1 MTTVDVSIVMCTR
14 NRADMLRD
22 AMNSLV
28 AQETDGAFTYELL
41 VVDNASTDHT
51 CDVIAE
57 VAAGAEVPV
66 RSVYEGTPGQVV
78 ARNRGLREARGEWIA
93 NFDDDQIA
101 EAAWLK
107 ELMRVAREKQAR
119 SVGGKLYLKLP
130 EDCERTLALQVR
142 RLLGESVMWDHV
154 RPYTRQQGPG
164 SGNQLLHSSVFD
176 EIGVYDLSFQLRAY
190 DTDLYRRMRRA
201 GIVSWFAPDA
211 VAHHVTP
218 PGRLKESYLRETAL
232 HNGWSFGRRDAIEWG
247 PLKPVL
253 VGAARI
259 GQALLSHTP
268 QLWLARLLR
277 RDETALTLRCRR
289 WRAEGYARCV
299 LYTTAPSVFRQPRFF
314 SRFEFR
320 ATTVPQPEH

>member
-22 AMNSLV
+22 AMRSLV

-41 VVDNASTDHT
+41 VVDNGSTDGT
-51 CDVIAE
+51 SDVIAD
-57 VAAGAEVPV
+57 VAGGTDVPV

-107 ELMRVAREKQAR
+107 ELMRVARDKQAR
-119 SVGGKLYLKLP
+119 SVGGKLHLKLP
-130 EDCERTLALQVR
+130 DGCERQLALQVR
-142 RLLGESVMWDHV
+142 RLLGESVMWNRV
-154 RPYTRQQGPG
+154 TPYTRQQGPG

-176 EIGVYDLSFQLRAY
+176 EIGAYDLSFQLRAY
-190 DTDLYRRMRRA
+190 DTDLYRRMREA

-211 VAHHVTP
+211 IAHHVTP
-218 PGRLKESYLRETAL
+218 PGRLEESYLRETAL
-232 HNGWSFGRRDAIEWG
+232 HNGWSFGRRDTIEWG
-247 PLKPVL
+247 LLKPIL

-259 GQALLSHTP
+259 GQAVLSHTP
-268 QLWLARLLR
+268 QLWLAQLVK
-277 RDETALTLRCRR
+277 RDETVLNLRCRR

-299 LYTTAPSVFRQPRFF
+299 LYAAAPSVFRQPRFF

-320 ATTVPQPEH
+320 ATNVPLAEH